1 MSHETKRLF
10 QIRNIAV
17 RPRCL
22 IMTDAEIEQQ
32 AKNISWRGST
42 INRTGA
48 IFSNKYTANTLF
60 NYTGRPS
67 RKIASVATP
76 IKDVDPPYAS
86 VTPPTTD

>member
-22 IMTDAEIEQQ
+22 IMTDAEIDQQ

-42 INRTGA
+42 INTNT

-67 RKIASVATP
+67 RTT
-76 IKDVDPPYAS
+76 DTREDPPYAS
-86 VTPPTTD
+86 VTPPATD